1 VRADIKEFHMTVKV
15 LADGLHFAEGPRWHQ
30 GKLWF
35 SDFYDHAVK
44 TVDLEGR
51 VETKV
56 VIDDQPS
63 GLGWMPDGRML
74 IVAMQQRRVLRMEYD
89 ALVVHA
95 DLSDIATFHCNDMT
109 VDAIG
114 RAYVGNFGFDLDAA
128 ISSGDFRG
136 ALQRYEGAA
145 LARVDPRGAV
155 HSVATGLMFPNGMVL
170 SPDGGTLVVAESLG
184 RRLTAFDVGID
195 GSLTNQRA
203 WATLDATP
211 DGICLDAEGA
221 IWVADAAASRAIR
234 VAEGGAVLDEVVTS
248 RTCYAVMLGG
258 PEGRTLFMATA
269 NTSHAAAASVQRDGC
284 IETTEVSVAHAG
296 RP

>member
-1 VRADIKEFHMTVKV
+1 MTVKV

-44 TVDLEGR
+44 TVDLDGH
-51 VETKV
+51 VETKM

-63 GLGWMPDGRML
+63 GLGWLPDGRML
-74 IVAMQQRRVLRMEYD
+74 IVAMQSRSVLRMEYD

-128 ISSGDFRG
+128 ISGGDFRG
-136 ALQRYEGAA
+136 ALAAYEGAA
-145 LARVDPRGAV
+145 LARVDPHGAV
-155 HSVATGLMFPNGMVL
+155 HTVATGLKFPNGMVL

-195 GSLTNQRA
+195 GSLTNQRV
-203 WATLDATP
+203 WAELDATP
-211 DGICLDAEGA
+211 DGICLDADGA
-221 IWVADAAASRAIR
+221 IWLADAAAPRAIR
-234 VAEGGAVLDEVVTS
+234 VAEGGAVLEEVVTS
-248 RTCYAVMLGG
+248 RSCYAVMLGG
-258 PEGRTLFMATA
+258 PEGRTLFLATA
-269 NTSHAAAASVQRDGC
+269 TTSHAAVASMQREGC
-284 IETTEVSVAHAG
+284 IEVTEVAVPHAG

>member
-1 VRADIKEFHMTVKV
+1 MTVKV

-35 SDFYDHAVK
+35 SDFHDHAVK
-44 TVDLEGR
+44 TVDIDGR

-56 VIDDQPS
+56 VLEDQPS
-63 GLGWMPDGRML
+63 GLGWLPDGRML
-74 IVAMQQRRVLRMEYD
+74 IVSMHQRAVLRMEYD

-95 DLSDIATFHCNDMT
+95 DLSQIATFHCNDMV
-109 VDAIG
+109 VDRIG

-128 ISSGDFRG
+128 ITGGDFRG
-136 ALQRYEGAA
+136 ALGRYEGAA
-145 LARVDPRGAV
+145 LARVDPHGDVHAV
-155 HSVATGLMFPNGMVL
+155 ASGLKFPNGMVL

-195 GSLTNQRA
+195 GSLTNQRV
-203 WATLDATP
+203 WAELDATP

-221 IWVADAAASRAIR
+221 IWLADASGPRAIR

-248 RTCYAVMLGG
+248 RPCYAVMLGG
-258 PEGRTLFMATA
+258 LDGRTLFLATA
-269 NTSHAAAASVQRDGC
+269 TTSLSSLAAANRDGC
-284 IETTEVSVAHAG
+284 IEVTEVSVPHAG
-296 RP
+296 LP